1 MTATATVIDEREAT
15 AAETNGKERKVRVG
29 LWEGNKYTFAA
40 DDAGLAAA
48 KAATVWNKEKSAAV
62 DGFRPYRLLN
72 KEQQAVAIVLGK
84 NELDAFGRYL
94 QAKGYSCE
102 LADPKE
108 RGAKKGPKIDPSTVN
123 LLKKMWAKGNQDM
136 VLEYLKESPQYA
148 MHFELNQ
155 AQLDEIRSGESVVVE
170 E

>member
-15 AAETNGKERKVRVG
+15 ATENNGKAKKARVG
-29 LWEGNKYTFAA
+29 LWEGNKYVYGT
-40 DDAGLAAA
+40 DDASKAAA
-48 KAATVWNKEKSAAV
+48 KDATIWNKDKTAAV
-62 DGFRPYRLLN
+62 DGFRCYNLQN
-72 KEQQAVAIVLGK
+72 KENQVVAIVVGK

-94 QAKGYSCE
+94 QAKGYTTE
-102 LADPKE
+102 LTFEDGRKGS
-108 RGAKKGPKIDPSTVN
+108 RGPKIDPSTVN

-155 AQLDEIRSGESVVVE
+155 AQLDEIRSGAGVVVE